1 VAGGQAGDLG
11 QVLRKE
17 NDSVLYRNG
26 WGLVQR
32 MPANAYGEIRH
43 GYFGQEL
50 EALCKEKVDPDR
62 LEFESPH
69 ADFRYEWTSRYVRK
83 NSARYAIFGK
93 VGGPYLR
100 TSQLRGTQQF
110 LMDLAEDPEYAR
122 ALTDKM
128 VDHITQVGLEQL
140 RRDNLGPMGIW
151 IFDDIA
157 GNDSTFMSPHTY
169 ETIFCPCLA
178 RMVKAFKS
186 AGANKVILHSDGNI
200 ESVLDLLVEAGIDGI
215 NPVEPKAG
223 MNPEKLKKKYGQK
236 LAFIGGMCNAQI
248 LPGGSREEIAEH
260 IRALVELGKEGGVI
274 LAAHSIGPDIP
285 LENYEWA
292 MEIYRKYR

>member
-1 VAGGQAGDLG
+1 
-11 QVLRKE
+11 
-17 NDSVLYRNG
+17 
-26 WGLVQR
+26 
-32 MPANAYGEIRH
+32 
-43 GYFGQEL
+43 
-50 EALCKEKVDPDR
+50 
-62 LEFESPH
+62 
-69 ADFRYEWTSRYVRK
+69 
-83 NSARYAIFGK
+83 
-93 VGGPYLR
+93 
-100 TSQLRGTQQF
+100 
-110 LMDLAEDPEYAR
+110 
-122 ALTDKM
+122 
-128 VDHITQVGLEQL
+128 
-140 RRDNLGPMGIW
+140 
-151 IFDDIA
+151 
-157 GNDSTFMSPHTY
+157 
-169 ETIFCPCLA
+169 
-178 RMVKAFKS
+178 MVKAFKS

-292 MEIYRKYR
+292 MEIYRNTDKSH